1 MARLNKKI
9 LCFVDE
15 YSTAGDPGF
24 ALGCVMVWAKEC
36 GKADK
41 AFSDLLPESVNE
53 VHAVNWK
60 NASLQ
65 SVLGRYAQT
74 AAPESLLMLNKRS
87 DVAPCDRPE
96 HYALSLIET
105 VKIGAKRFANAQGLG
120 HRFGNVEVITDLN
133 EQNTH
138 ARFSELIDHA
148 RQHDGRFRAVNR
160 VTPLDSA
167 ASRMLQLA
175 DIVAHSRAWIDNSEF
190 NAKGLREAYKIE
202 VL

>member
-15 YSTAGDPGF
+15 YGTAGNPGF
-24 ALGCVMVWAKEC
+24 ALGCVMLWAKEC

-41 AFSDLLPESVNE
+41 AFSDLLPDSVNE
-53 VHAVNWK
+53 VHAVNWQ

-65 SVLGRYAQT
+65 STLGRYAQT
-74 AAPESLLMLNKRS
+74 EAPASLLMLNKRCEVHPS
-87 DVAPCDRPE
+87 ARPE
-96 HYALSLIET
+96 QYARALIET
-105 VKIGAKRFANAQGLG
+105 VKIGAKRFAKAQNLTLG
-120 HRFGNVEVITDLN
+120 IGNIEVITDLN
-133 EQNTH
+133 EHNTH
-138 ARFSELIDHA
+138 ASFDDIVRNA
-148 RQHDGRFRAVNR
+148 RQHDGLFRAVNR

-175 DIVAHSRAWIDNSEF
+175 DVVAHSRAWIDNSEI

-202 VL
+202 IL